1 MWNGNNFK
9 GKEAVLKFFEDL
21 PTSEHKIDSL
31 DVQPIPGTTIMFF
44 TIVILPLIIN
54 LCMHLNN
61 PFMYTSFLFAAKLC
75 GGHQSML
82 VKTYGTVKFPNN
94 SSKTFYQT
102 FILSS
107 QNNVWKIV
115 SDTFRFQDKSDA

>member
-1 MWNGNNFK
+1 
-9 GKEAVLKFFEDL
+9 
-21 PTSEHKIDSL
+21 
-31 DVQPIPGTTIMFF
+31 
-44 TIVILPLIIN
+44 
-54 LCMHLNN
+54 MHLNN

-115 SDTFRFQDKSDA
+115 SDTFRFQDKSDAWW